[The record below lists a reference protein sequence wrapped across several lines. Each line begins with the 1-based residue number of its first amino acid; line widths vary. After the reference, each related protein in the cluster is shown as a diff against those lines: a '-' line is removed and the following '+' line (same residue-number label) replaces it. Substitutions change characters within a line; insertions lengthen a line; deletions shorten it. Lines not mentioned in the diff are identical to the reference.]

1 MFSINWVND
10 IMASNSSLLT
20 FSYFPVFFTGH
31 KLQVLITS
39 SANCLVF
46 SPVLSL
52 SHFILLPSSVLAT
65 WKSSIDCDCV
75 KCPSLNSLQRWI
87 TVSCQCLQ
95 LCSPWDTLVCAIS
108 IPQLCPQP
116 WDVQD
121 WQITAPSSEQG
132 ALWWGLW
139 YKEGERSSR
148 KPAFKFFF
156 SWCWRTNFSKV
167 ETRGNQQLNFWKKSP
182 VMSLWL
188 RSQ

>member
-1 MFSINWVND
+1 
-10 IMASNSSLLT
+10 MASNSSLLT

-75 KCPSLNSLQRWI
+75 KCPSPNSLQSWI